1 MAKKSKALV
10 PQVLDALEAEVG
22 SVLEETTMVQRFA
35 LAARA
40 FFVTAAT
47 LESKAKENL
56 TLAKALTLPTTKDE
70 DEKIQKAIKAFGAD
84 KKEAIAHWEITLKV
98 SRFHKRLVAAR
109 SRAEAPNE
117 EAVKLATTLH
127 NTYVEKETRRVAA
140 ENERLRRE
148 AEQRA
153 ADDRAR
159 EVAEMERKALEAELA
174 GAGLSD
180 RERRFVENY
189 YIIVAGGGSDDEGAA
204 RLAGYKNPRETAMRL
219 LALVKIKDAIEAK
232 RTAAALREQA
242 AAVKEQPLDVQ
253 VQEVK
258 TEVSTAYGRDRAT
271 HSAELLDERMLI
283 EAILG
288 GKHGIPS
295 DILQVNT
302 TKLNEYAR
310 SLHELISRWPG
321 VRYKKTTGLV

>member
-22 SVLEETTMVQRFA
+22 SVLEETSMVQRFA

-56 TLAKALTLPTTKDE
+56 TAAKALTLPTTKDE
-70 DEKIQKAIKAFGAD
+70 DERLQKTIKAFGAD
-84 KKEAIAHWEITLKV
+84 KKEALDHWEITLKV
-98 SRFHKRLVAAR
+98 SRFHKRLTAAR
-109 SRAEAPNE
+109 ARAEGPNE
-117 EAVKLATTLH
+117 EAVKLATALH

-159 EVAEMERKALEAELA
+159 ELAEMERKALEAEQ
-174 GAGLSD
+174 GAPGLSD
-180 RERRFVENY
+180 RELRFVDY
-189 YIIVAGGGSDDEGAA
+189 YITRKMNDVEAA
-204 RLAGYKNPRETAMRL
+204 RAAGYKDPKASALKL
-219 LALVKIKDAIEAK
+219 LSLQKIVAACKAKQSADAI
-232 RTAAALREQA
+232 REQA
-242 AAVKEQPLDVQ
+242 AAIKEQPLDVQ

-258 TEVSTAYGRDRAT
+258 KEVSTAYGHDRDT
-271 HSAELLDERMLI
+271 HSMEILDERLFI
-283 EAILG
+283 EAIVG
-288 GKHGIPS
+288 GKHGIPL
-295 DILQVNT
+295 DLLTVKQA
-302 TKLNEYAR
+302 KGNEYAR
-310 SLHELISRWPG
+310 SLRELINKWPG